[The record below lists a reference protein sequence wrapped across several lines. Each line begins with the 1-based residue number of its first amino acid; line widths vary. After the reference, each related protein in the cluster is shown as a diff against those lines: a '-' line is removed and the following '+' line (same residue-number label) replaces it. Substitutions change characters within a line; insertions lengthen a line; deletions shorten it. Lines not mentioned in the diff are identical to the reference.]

1 MTDLEPPAQF
11 IVILASIIEASAFN
25 WSLVLFFFLLLG
37 SALISASEIAF
48 FSLSPQDLDVLKK
61 DKSAGA
67 QTVLE
72 WKGKPK
78 ELLSIIL
85 IVNNFVNVGIVILGA
100 FLTDEMAKSLLDESL
115 LEHPIVVF
123 LLQVVLITLVLLLF
137 GEMIP
142 KLYANR
148 NPLAIAQRMSTPL
161 RILSKT
167 PPFSWLSDVLM
178 KSTDIINKRTKK
190 MDMRL
195 SSTDL
200 EQAVALTKELS
211 DSEEEHKMLEGIV
224 KFGNTEVC
232 QIMCSRMDAVAVD
245 VKMNFTEVYE
255 VIVESG
261 FSRFPVYQES
271 FDNIVGILYVKDLL
285 EHINKPEDFNWRNL
299 LRPAFFVPENKK
311 IDDLL
316 KDFQEKKMHMAIVVD
331 EYGGANGIVTLEDV
345 LEEIVGDITDE
356 FDEDEVVHT
365 KVNDYTFVFEG
376 KTPLLDMYK
385 VMDIDAE
392 EYEDLKGD
400 AESVAGFIIE
410 QSGRI
415 MRKNERLTVHDLTF
429 IVEAADK
436 KRVKL
441 VRVIKNGTKHEK

>member
-356 FDEDEVVHT
+356 FDEVVHT

>member
-1 MTDLEPPAQF
+1 MTDLEPPEQF
-11 IVILASIIEASAFN
+11 LIILTSIFDSGAFTWSVILF
-25 WSLVLFFFLLLG
+25 LFLLLC

-48 FSLSPQDLDVLKK
+48 FSITPQDLDSLKK
-61 DKSAGA
+61 DKSPRALM
-67 QTVLE
+67 VLD
-72 WKGKPK
+72 WKDKPK

-100 FLTDEMAKSLLDESL
+100 YLTDVLSKALLDESL

-148 NPLAIAQRMSTPL
+148 NPMPIAQRMATPL

-167 PPFSWLSDVLM
+167 PPFSWLSAFLM
-178 KSTDIINKRTKK
+178 KSTEIINKKTKK
-190 MDMRL
+190 IDMRL

-232 QIMCSRMDAVAVD
+232 QIMCSRVDAVAID
-245 VKMNFTEVYE
+245 VKLNFKEVYD

-261 FSRFPVYQES
+261 FSRFPVYQDS
-271 FDNIVGILYVKDLL
+271 FDNITGILYVKDLL
-285 EHINKPEDFNWRNL
+285 EHINKTEDFNWRNL
-299 LRPAFFVPENKK
+299 ARPAFFVPENKK

-356 FDEDEVVHT
+356 FDDDEVVHT

-376 KTPLLDMYK
+376 KTSLLDMYK
-385 VMDIDAE
+385 VLDVDPEA
-392 EYEDLKGD
+392 YEDLKGD

-415 MRKNERLTVHDLTF
+415 MRKNERLTVSDLTF